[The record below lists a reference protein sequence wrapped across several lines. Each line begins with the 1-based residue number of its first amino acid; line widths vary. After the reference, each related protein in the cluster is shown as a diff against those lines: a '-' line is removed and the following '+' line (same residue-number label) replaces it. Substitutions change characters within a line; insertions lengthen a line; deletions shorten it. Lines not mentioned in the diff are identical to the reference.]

1 MFLTCSKE
9 GEGRSREGVGGEGG
23 GCYRW
28 KGGGVGIFIGLFRGT
43 SHPRMPYLS
52 IMNSFGLN

>member
-1 MFLTCSKE
+1 M
-9 GEGRSREGVGGEGG
+9 GGGEVVIGG
-23 GCYRW
+23 R
-28 KGGGVGIFIGLFRGT
+28 GVGIFIGLFRGT